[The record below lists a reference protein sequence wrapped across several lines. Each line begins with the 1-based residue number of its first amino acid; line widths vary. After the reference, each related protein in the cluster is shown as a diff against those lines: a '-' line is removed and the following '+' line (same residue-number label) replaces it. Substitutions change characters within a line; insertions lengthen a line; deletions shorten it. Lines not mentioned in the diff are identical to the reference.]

1 MASAEQKYRIIDK
14 LDAGGMAEIYRAEAE
29 LIQGMKKKVAIKRIL
44 PHLTKNEKFVAMFL
58 DEARLSL
65 YLDHAN
71 IVHTIDFVAAA
82 RSQGLGSTRILFRH
96 LLPNAMGPVFVAG
109 AFGVAGAILVESA
122 LSFLGFGVPPPQA
135 SWGSVLHDSRGQ
147 EQVLWWVTI
156 FPGLLIFVTVTA
168 YNLVGEGLRDALD
181 PRLRQ

>member
-1 MASAEQKYRIIDK
+1 VICFPRLPLIIAVMALFDKPSIFYIMGIIG
-14 LDAGGMAEIYRAEAE
+14 LTSWTEVMRLVRGEFLRLGG
-29 LIQGMKKKVAIKRIL
+29 L
-44 PHLTKNEKFVAMFL
+44 
-58 DEARLSL
+58 
-65 YLDHAN
+65 
-71 IVHTIDFVAAA
+71 DFVAAA
-82 RSQGLGSTRILFRH
+82 RSQGLSSARILFRH